1 MEANAAVTS
10 HERLAVFLGRDLS
23 GPENM
28 HVQVGAN
35 LPVARAGVLLAHLTR
50 LADIRVLLGAG
61 ITSYLDKRRVTSFE
75 FVWDARSLVGAEAL
89 MYQEGVFDSMWRPN
103 VFFVGGLQVD
113 ATGNTN
119 LIGIGRNPKQMKV
132 RGPGTVAT
140 ATMATYCDY
149 YYIIMPAHTPQS
161 FVERCDYIS
170 ALGDRRE
177 RKRLGFPGGGP
188 RYVLSGLGI
197 LDFEAESGR
206 MRLRHLLPGNTVD
219 SVRAATGF
227 DLLVAD
233 DVTELPEPSREE
245 LALLRDRIDP
255 EGLLRR

>member
-1 MEANAAVTS
+1 METAVTAQ
-10 HERLAVFLGRDLS
+10 ERLAIFLGRDLS
-23 GPENM
+23 GPDDM

-50 LADIRVLLGAG
+50 LPNIRVLLGAG
-61 ITSYLDKRRVTSFE
+61 ITSYLEQRRLASFE
-75 FVWDARSLVGAEAL
+75 FVWDARSLIGAEAL

-119 LIGIGRNPKQMKV
+119 LIGIGSDPKKMKV

-140 ATMATYCDY
+140 ATMSTYCDY

-161 FVERCDYIS
+161 FVERCDFIS
-170 ALGDRRE
+170 SLGDRRE
-177 RKRLGFPGGGP
+177 RERLGFPGNGP
-188 RYVLSGLGI
+188 RFVLSPLGI
-197 LDFEAESGR
+197 LDFEGSSAR
-206 MRLRHLLPGNTVD
+206 MRLRHLLPGSTVD
-219 SVRAATGF
+219 KVREATGF
-227 DLLVAD
+227 ELEVAP
-233 DVTELPEPSREE
+233 DVTEVPEPTPQEI
-245 LALLRDRIDP
+245 ALLRERIDP